1 MNSRRLTLFLS
12 LLFIAIFSLFISGC
26 SRIGP
31 VASSLKIAV
40 IVPLSGEFSQIG
52 EEERNGALLAIED
65 ANANGGAFGRKF
77 ELVQMDDK
85 DDPVESAIIAQK
97 ICADSSILGVVGGV
111 NAGDT
116 IPSAKIYAKNNVVMV
131 TPSTTSTEL
140 TSKGYYSVFRI
151 CASDVLEGPYAA
163 NFIVSNLKFK
173 RVAII
178 EDNSA
183 YAKELTDS
191 FKSEFLKLGGTV
203 LIEEKISQGDKDF
216 KAPLEKIKALNPQ
229 VVYFAGMYPECAQ
242 IIKEAKEMGIKS
254 SFFGANGIKD
264 TEFIKVAGIASE
276 GTMATSVGF
285 SLNKILKGPDFVQ
298 RYRNEFKKDPTDY
311 SVFAYDATLSIIDA
325 IKLAGNPDRATLAN
339 AMHNLKFDGILGST
353 SFDKEGNTTNN
364 LINVYVV
371 KNGNWVSFN

>member
-1 MNSRRLTLFLS
+1 MLILIFS
-12 LLFIAIFSLFISGC
+12 LLFIVTLSLFISGC
-26 SRIGP
+26 SQIGITNP
-31 VASSLKIAV
+31 ALKIA
-40 IVPLSGEFSQIG
+40 IAVPLSGEFSQIG

-65 ANANGGAFGRKF
+65 ANADGGALGRKF

-85 DDPVESAIIAQK
+85 GDPVESAVIAQK
-97 ICADSSILGVVGGV
+97 ISADPSILGVVGGA

-116 IPSAKIYAKNNVVMV
+116 MLSAQIYAKNNLVMV

-140 TSKGYYSVFRI
+140 TSKGYYSVFRV
-151 CASDVLEGPYAA
+151 CASDASEGPYAA

-173 RVAII
+173 RAAII

-183 YAKELTDS
+183 YAKELTGS
-191 FKSEFLKLGGTV
+191 FKSEFMKLGGTI
-203 LIEEKISQGDKDF
+203 LAEEKISQGDKDF
-216 KAPLEKIKALNPQ
+216 KAPLEKIKVLNPE

-242 IIKEAKEMGIKS
+242 IVKEAKEMEIKS
-254 SFFGANGIKD
+254 IFFGVNGIKD

-285 SLNKILKGPDFVQ
+285 SLNKLPKGSDFIQ
-298 RYRNEFKKDPTDY
+298 RYRNAFKKDPTDY

-325 IKLAGNPDRATLAN
+325 IKLSGKPDRANLAN

-353 SFDKEGNTTNN
+353 SFDKEGNTSNN
-364 LINVYVV
+364 LVNVYVV
-371 KNGNWVSFN
+371 KNGSWKSVN